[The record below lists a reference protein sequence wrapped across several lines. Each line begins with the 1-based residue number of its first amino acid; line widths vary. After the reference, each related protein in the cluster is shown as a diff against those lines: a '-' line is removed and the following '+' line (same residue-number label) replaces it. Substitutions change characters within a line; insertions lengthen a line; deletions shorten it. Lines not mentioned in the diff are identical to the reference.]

1 MEKRCYVCGQKINKQ
16 DIYYQIGSNSYICNK
31 PSCYNF
37 YYWDNL
43 ATRMISDKYHEYV
56 IVDKKVY
63 QIGSDQDEPQGFG
76 GKYWS
81 IQFND
86 GTHVD
91 THSLWY
97 KGELPKRL
105 QHDFKDNAKFLEH

>member
-1 MEKRCYVCGQKINKQ
+1 MEKRCYVCGKLIQ
-16 DIYYQIGSNSYICNK
+16 DKTVYFSVGPNSYICSNDN
-31 PSCYNF
+31 CYEF
-37 YYWDNL
+37 YFWDDL
-43 ATRMISDKYHEYV
+43 ATRMISDKYHQYA
-56 IVDKKVY
+56 IIDQKVY
-63 QIGSDQDEPQGFG
+63 QIGSKTDDPQGFG

-105 QHDFKDNAKFLEH
+105 QHDFKDNAKFIAH